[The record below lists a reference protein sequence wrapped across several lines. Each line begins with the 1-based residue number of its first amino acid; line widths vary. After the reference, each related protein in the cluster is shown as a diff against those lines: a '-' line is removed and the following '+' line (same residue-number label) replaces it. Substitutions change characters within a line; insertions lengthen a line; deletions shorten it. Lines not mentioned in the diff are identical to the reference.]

1 MNKQCFLKNYVQ
13 FQNILSL
20 LHLDECDW
28 KFWVRE
34 ITVVGLTILHNQTL
48 EQVFV
53 GDPQDDVTGVWDPS
67 QEEVDLGGGDKR
79 CQVVI
84 PPQMFH
90 RNKATGERKASLSH
104 QLILI

>member
-1 MNKQCFLKNYVQ
+1 M
-13 FQNILSL
+13 
-20 LHLDECDW
+20 
-28 KFWVRE
+28 
-34 ITVVGLTILHNQTL
+34 VGLTILHNQTL

-104 QLILI
+104 QLILIKIFQIPHNSF